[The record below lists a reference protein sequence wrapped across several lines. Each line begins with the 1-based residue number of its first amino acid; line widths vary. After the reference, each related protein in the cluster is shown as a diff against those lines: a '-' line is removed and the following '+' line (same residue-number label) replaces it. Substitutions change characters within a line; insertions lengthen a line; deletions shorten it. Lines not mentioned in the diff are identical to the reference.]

1 MATGRRSDEERLLKA
16 ILPWLSRQLGDE
28 LKWLGRPEDPGYV
41 STCEGARSS
50 RSPVDAEVTGDRRR
64 VALEHT
70 TLDSFPEQR
79 AFGALFADLRREVR
93 SLGPLVPPGNSV
105 SVVVLLASVNK
116 DLTSRGVRKV
126 IPHMMQRLRKYLQG
140 IPANPTRHDV
150 VRGDLLDEPE
160 QWDYNGFSIK
170 VGRFWLSTGRR
181 ISLVSLVDGVRWE
194 QGVRQCLE
202 RALCAKLGTRK
213 AKSYEAYRKAGWFVG
228 LILEIS
234 DFQLSGVDIAGNAF
248 GPAAQGLRL
257 DCVDGVALVQ
267 QLDDSTLECC
277 WAYREGQVRTWRER
291 HVEMCECLGIPP
303 NE

>member
-41 STCEGARSS
+41 SRCEEARSS

-79 AFGALFADLRREVR
+79 TFGALFAKLRQEVR
-93 SLGPLVPPGNSV
+93 LLTPLVPAGNSV
-105 SVVVLLASVNK
+105 TVGVLLSSISET
-116 DLTSRGVRKV
+116 LTENRVSKV
-126 IPHMMQRLRKYLQG
+126 TPCIKQRLCEYLQG

-170 VGRFWLSTGRR
+170 VCRFWLSTGRR

-248 GPAAQGLRL
+248 GPSAQGLRL